1 MDSGLVKPTLMVVTT
16 GAAALPATT
25 TATERKDRPRPIQEL
40 SEAEKPVWRHLVAA
54 LGDHGL
60 IHRTDTIT
68 LHVIVKTYVRW
79 AAAEAHLQSM
89 LEKDGTYFVKSPN
102 GYEQPHQMYYVARD
116 LKKDLLRWL
125 PEAALTIAAWQKAT
139 REQGDDGRQ
148 RDLFPNDP
156 LSTHVA
162 SKPQL
167 VWSNEKR

>member
-1 MDSGLVKPTLMVVTT
+1 MEAGSPKPSLTIVVN
-16 GAAALPATT
+16 GAAALPTST
-25 TATERKDRPRPIQEL
+25 VATERKERPKPIKEL
-40 SEAEKPVWRHLVAA
+40 TKAEKPVWEYLVKA
-54 LGDHGL
+54 LAEHGL
-60 IHRTDTIT
+60 IHRTDALT

-79 AAAEAHLQSM
+79 ADAEQCLQDK
-89 LEKDGTYFVKSPN
+89 LEKEGTYFVKSPN

-125 PEAALTIAAWQKAT
+125 PEAALTIAAFQKAT
-139 REQGDDGRQ
+139 REEGDDGRQ
-148 RDLFPNDP
+148 GHLFPNDP